1 MQAPETE
8 HRELQTG
15 GAAGHL
21 AEGRRELT
29 HVKVHICEMSEPY
42 RQKKSPE
49 TPEEKTK
56 AKFHIKTR
64 D

>member
-1 MQAPETE
+1 MQTPETE
-8 HRELQTG
+8 HGALQNA

-29 HVKVHICEMSEPY
+29 HVKVHICEMSEPINK
-42 RQKKSPE
+42 RKVPE

-56 AKFHIKTR
+56 TKFHIKTR

>member
-1 MQAPETE
+1 MQTPETK
-8 HRELQTG
+8 HGELQTA

-42 RQKKSPE
+42 RQKKSPQKLQRKKQK
-49 TPEEKTK
+49 PS
-56 AKFHIKTR
+56 FI
-64 D
+64 